1 MPAPAVAAIVL
12 PTGRDLDVEDRPME
26 TILTHGDDFQD
37 PEALLV
43 HEWRIEQLRRLG
55 LRLRAAE
62 RFADL
67 VDWHAV
73 ADLVERGCA
82 PDLALEIA
90 R

>member
-1 MPAPAVAAIVL
+1 
-12 PTGRDLDVEDRPME
+12 ME
-26 TILTHGDDFQD
+26 TILTRGDDL
-37 PEALLV
+37 EIREEEILV
-43 HEWRIEQLRRLG
+43 HEWRTEQLRRLG
-55 LRLRAAE
+55 LRRRVAE

-82 PDLALEIA
+82 PELALEIV